1 MAYNRAGST
10 PAYGAQAQNPAFIQ
24 QQQQYQQQQAQQ
36 AQPYSPSNSVPQPLL
51 STGTPPP
58 VVPTPTAYVYFE
70 RSPGG
75 FRKDTLEKAQAAKL
89 KLEHF
94 YQKAVQDAIERN
106 GRSVFPF
113 VSSTFEQNVF
123 AW

>member
-1 MAYNRAGST
+1 MAYNRAGPT
-10 PAYGAQAQNPAFIQ
+10 PAYGAQAQNPAFTQ
-24 QQQQYQQQQAQQ
+24 QQQQYQQQQQL
-36 AQPYSPSNSVPQPLL
+36 QPTYSPSNTTPQPLL

-58 VVPTPTAYVYFE
+58 VAPTPTAYVYFE

-106 GRSVFPF
+106 GR
-113 VSSTFEQNVF
+113 
-123 AW
+123 